1 MSSVESG
8 LGVYFHIPYC
18 LQRCTYCD
26 FATYVHSE
34 IKPPEHYVELVKKEI
49 SLRHNLYAQSKST
62 PLKTIYFGG
71 GTPSLIPASLIVDLI
86 SELSKFGYQT
96 GPDTEITIEIN
107 PATVDERKLEI
118 YLKAGI
124 NRFSVGAQ
132 SFSDRLL
139 KMVHREHN
147 AQQTKDT
154 LALLRKYDLNFS
166 FDVLFA
172 LPTQTLAEL
181 KYDLDIAVELGSKH
195 ISPYCLTVPEGHPL
209 SKNRPLEDDQV
220 EMFNLIHSK
229 LVENNFARYEISNY
243 AKPGFESKHNLLY
256 WTDDNY
262 WGLGLSAHS
271 YMKNT
276 DAQDKK
282 SLSAINWGSR
292 FWNASNF
299 DLYDKEITG
308 APAAS
313 TIENLAAHQKEL
325 LEKHQSLTDFCH
337 TSLRLNSGLNLK
349 KLEDKFGSK
358 AAVVVQ
364 NLALSMTPHNVVE
377 AIKSGFRLTDSGVL
391 VSNQIFEKF
400 TFLKSDL

>member
-1 MSSVESG
+1 MSTNESG

-26 FATYVHSE
+26 FATYVHTE
-34 IKPPEHYVELVKKEI
+34 IKPPKHYVDLVKKEI
-49 SLRHNLYAQSKST
+49 SLRHNLFSNQKEHS
-62 PLKTIYFGG
+62 LKTIYFGG
-71 GTPSLIPASLIVDLI
+71 GTPSLISADLIVDLI

-96 GPDTEITIEIN
+96 GPQTEITIEIN

-154 LALLRKYDLNFS
+154 LALLRKYNLNFS

-181 KYDLDIAVELGSKH
+181 KHDVEVAVELGSKH

-220 EMFNLIHSK
+220 EMFDIIHQNLIK
-229 LVENNFARYEISNY
+229 NNFSRYEISNY
-243 AKPGFESKHNLLY
+243 AQPGFESKHNLLY
-256 WTDDNY
+256 WTDQDY

-271 YMKNT
+271 YKTQSITNP
-276 DAQDKK
+276 
-282 SLSAINWGSR
+282 WGGR

-299 DLYDKEITG
+299 DLYEKDISKNLT
-308 APAAS
+308 AS
-313 TIENLAAHQKEL
+313 NLEDLAENQKEL
-325 LEKHQSLTDFCH
+325 LHDYQSLTDFCH
-337 TSLRLNSGLNLK
+337 TALRLSTGILT
-349 KLEDKFGSK
+349 EDVRKKFGSK
-358 AAVVVQ
+358 AVEKIQ
-364 NLALSMTPHNVVE
+364 NIATNLISHGVVE
-377 AIKSGFRLTDSGVL
+377 QTAEGFRLSDRGVL
-391 VSNQIFEKF
+391 ISNQIFEKF
-400 TFLKSDL
+400 TFLKADLS